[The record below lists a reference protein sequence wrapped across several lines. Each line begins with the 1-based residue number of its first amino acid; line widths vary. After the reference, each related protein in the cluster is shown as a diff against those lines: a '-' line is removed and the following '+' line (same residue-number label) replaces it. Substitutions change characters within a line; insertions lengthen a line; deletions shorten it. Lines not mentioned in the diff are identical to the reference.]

1 MASKL
6 ESIVAN
12 MGVAFSG
19 YESEVIHLFYRIEKN
34 SVGYG
39 VPKQSVHK
47 TRMAIRRQRKL
58 RRLEFGVNLF

>member
-1 MASKL
+1 
-6 ESIVAN
+6 